1 MGALREHAL
10 LPPDLSRVYE
20 QHLQYVWRLLTR
32 FGVPSRDR
40 EDVAHDTFVV
50 VHRKLST
57 FDPSRP
63 IRPWLAGITFRVAVA
78 YKRRK
83 MQGEVPSELPDIQH
97 PHQAGKSTELRQQAQ
112 LLLEQIPMERRVV
125 FVLHELEGLT
135 APEISD
141 AISVPLNTVYSRLR
155 LARKDLKTLIAKE
168 DA

>member
-1 MGALREHAL
+1 MGALREHVL

-63 IRPWLAGITFRVAVA
+63 LKPWLAGITFRVAVA

-83 MQGEVPSELPDIQH
+83 MQSEVPSELPDIQH
-97 PHQAGKSTELRQQAQ
+97 PDQAGKSTELRQQAQ
-112 LLLEQIPMERRVV
+112 RLLEQIPIERRAV

-141 AISVPLNTVYSRLR
+141 AIGVPLNTVYSRLR
-155 LARKDLKTLIAKE
+155 LARKDLKTLIGKE

>member
-1 MGALREHAL
+1 ML

-63 IRPWLAGITFRVAVA
+63 LKPWLAGITFRVAVA

-83 MQGEVPSELPDIQH
+83 MQSEVPSELPDIQH
-97 PHQAGKSTELRQQAQ
+97 PDQAGKSTELRQQAQ
-112 LLLEQIPMERRVV
+112 RLLEQIPIERRAV

-141 AISVPLNTVYSRLR
+141 AIGVPLNTVYSRLR

>member
-1 MGALREHAL
+1 MGILRDQATA

-20 QHLQYVWRLLTR
+20 QNLQYIWRLLSR

-50 VHRKLST
+50 VHRKLGD

-63 IRPWLAGITFRVAVA
+63 LRPWLAGITFRVAAA

-83 MQGEVPSELPDIQH
+83 MQGEIPSELPELSH
-97 PHQAGKSTELRQQAQ
+97 PAQDTTEIREQALKLLAQ
-112 LLLEQIPMERRVV
+112 LPFERRVV
-125 FVLHELEGLT
+125 FVLHELEELT
-135 APEISD
+135 APEI
-141 AISVPLNTVYSRLR
+141 AEALSVPLNTVYSRLR
-155 LARKDLKTLIAKE
+155 LARRDLRTLTAKE